1 LGGTVSSLGEESGV
15 AWPRPGGDAQGVRE
29 VFADSDQCHEFLR
42 GDAFTPAKQRRQQ
55 SPYRHLLRPKAG
67 GIALALNAMGDKFQA
82 ILDVT
87 IVYPDGVPN
96 FWAFLCGRVACVR
109 VRARRLPVPTHLVKA
124 DYASD
129 PAVRE
134 AFQQWL
140 QQIWQE
146 KDRQIDALLAQR
158 SC

>member
-1 LGGTVSSLGEESGV
+1 VCV
-15 AWPRPGGDAQGVRE
+15 ACR
-29 VFADSDQCHEFLR
+29 C
-42 GDAFTPAKQRRQQ
+42 QRRELV
-55 SPYRHLLRPKAG
+55 SPP
-67 GIALALNAMGDKFQA
+67 
-82 ILDVT
+82 
-87 IVYPDGVPN
+87 
-96 FWAFLCGRVACVR
+96 
-109 VRARRLPVPTHLVKA
+109 KA